1 MVDNLLGDDFPFAE
15 DILEGADALVCGA
28 SKGIG
33 RSCALML
40 ARSGAKVTVCSR
52 SKDNLE
58 KLIGQMY
65 GSGHDYLVID
75 LEKLDEVRSE
85 LKDLRK
91 YNILINNS
99 GGPPS
104 SPLIENEVEDFLR
117 PFTRHLHA
125 SHEITRALIP
135 GMEERGMGRII
146 NIIST
151 SVKEPIDGIGLS
163 NTLRGAMA
171 SWSKSM
177 SRELPPCI
185 TINNILPGWT
195 DTERLNQLA
204 KTKSEKSGIS
214 IEEIFRQWEEMTP
227 IKRLIDP
234 METAAAVLWLCLP
247 SSESIRGVSLAV
259 DGGRM
264 RSI

>member
-15 DILEGADALVCGA
+15 DILEGVDALVCGA

-58 KLIGQMY
+58 KLIGEMY
-65 GSGHDYLVID
+65 G
-75 LEKLDEVRSE
+75 
-85 LKDLRK
+85 
-91 YNILINNS
+91 
-99 GGPPS
+99 
-104 SPLIENEVEDFLR
+104 
-117 PFTRHLHA
+117 
-125 SHEITRALIP
+125 RALIP

>member
-1 MVDNLLGDDFPFAE
+1 MAEKFLGDDFPFA
-15 DILEGADALVCGA
+15 DGILNGMDALVCGA

-58 KLIGQMY
+58 NLVEEMY
-65 GSGHDYLVID
+65 GDGHDYLVLD
-75 LEKLDEVRSE
+75 LEELDDVRSE
-85 LKDLRK
+85 LKNLGH

-104 SPLIENEVEDFLR
+104 SPLIDNEVEDFLG

-135 GMEERGMGRII
+135 GMEEMGMGRII

-151 SVKEPIDGIGLS
+151 SVREPIDGIGLS

-185 TINNILPGWT
+185 TINNIMPGWT
-195 DTERLNQLA
+195 DTERLSQLA
-204 KTKSEKSGIS
+204 QTKSEKSGIS
-214 IEEIFRQWEEMTP
+214 VEEIFNQWEQMTP
-227 IKRLIDP
+227 IKRLINP

-247 SSESIRGVSLAV
+247 SSESVRGVSLAV